1 MKRTLAVARKE
12 MSGYFGS
19 PLAFIFIGVFLSA
32 LLFLFFWRERFF
44 ARGIADVRP
53 LFRSM
58 PMLLIFLVAALTM
71 RQWSEEQS
79 SGTLETLLTLPVP
92 SYQLALGKFLAVTGL
107 VGLALA
113 LTLPIPITVAFMGD
127 LDWGPVVG
135 GYAAAL
141 LLTCAYA
148 AIGLFLSS
156 RTDNPFVALIM
167 TAIVGGIFYLIGA
180 GAVTNFAGDAGDLFR
195 ALGAGSRFESIER
208 GVLDLRDLL
217 YYLSIAAGFLIL
229 NAVSLDAK
237 RWSKGEQT
245 KAYRRAAV
253 WTTALLLANITLLNI
268 WMYPLY
274 GLRLDLT
281 SQRQYS
287 LSKQTKQLLGGLSEP
302 LLMRAYISKQ
312 THPLLDRL
320 RSQIAD
326 MLTEYAI
333 AGKGMIET
341 ETIDPSDNEELM
353 QEARDAYGIVTEAFL
368 NQGRAE
374 TSVRNIYF
382 NILVRY
388 GDQHEV
394 FGFRDITQIEPLA
407 DGGIEVRLRNLEY
420 DLTRAVKKSAYGFQS
435 IDTAL
440 ESFQQPA
447 ELTLYATPNTL
458 PEGGAELMET
468 FERVGNEIAGNSNG
482 KLLFRT
488 VDPTDP
494 NSGETMESLAQ
505 KYGLR
510 PMRVAFLSTDTYY
523 FSLILAV
530 DNQFEVVLIGS
541 DLEADIRKAVE
552 ASIKRMAPGFL
563 KVAGLWVP
571 PRMPTQ
577 NAFGQMTEPFA
588 SYQSIAQQL
597 QSDYTVQNIDLSSGS
612 VPAEVDSLVIAA
624 PQNLNE
630 KELFA
635 IDQYLMRGGSA
646 VIAGGAYLMEPDQFT
661 RAPALKQ
668 VVGGARELLS
678 HYGVE
683 VGASAVMDMQNEPL
697 TFRRTRQV
705 GNFVVP
711 EITKE
716 PYPFFIDIRQEGM
729 ASGHPIA
736 ANLSAVTLHWASP
749 ILLDKDK
756 NANRDTA
763 ELLKSSE
770 EAWTTTDTNVNPDL
784 QTYPDLGFHPG
795 QELTSHT
802 LAVAVKGSFESYF
815 KDKPSPLLTEEPA
828 EENDEQ
834 NEADESPALAN
845 MIESSPESSRL
856 VVIGSSEFIND
867 SVIVMSSDERA
878 RENLQLIQNAVD
890 WSVEDLD
897 LLSIRARGA
906 QSRLLK
912 PMTEGE
918 QRIWEIAN
926 YVLALASLGLL
937 ALMWQIRRRSE
948 RPIALEPLETK
959 EAEESA

>member
-1 MKRTLAVARKE
+1 MKRTLAIARKE

-44 ARGIADVRP
+44 AREIADVRP

-58 PMLLIFLVAALTM
+58 PLLLIFLVAALTM

-92 SYQLALGKFLAVTGL
+92 SYQLALGKFLAATGL

-167 TAIVGGIFYLIGA
+167 TAIVGGFFYLIGT
-180 GAVTNFAGDAGDLFR
+180 GAVANFAGDAGDLFR

-237 RWSKGEQT
+237 RWSRGGQT
-245 KAYRRAAV
+245 KAHRRAAA
-253 WTTALLLANITLLNI
+253 WTTGLLLANITLLNI

-274 GLRLDLT
+274 GLRVDLT

-326 MLTEYAI
+326 MLNEYAI
-333 AGKGMIET
+333 AGKGMVET
-341 ETIDPSDNEELM
+341 ETVDPSGNEEMM
-353 QEARDAYGIVTEAFL
+353 QEARDAYGIVTEAL
-368 NQGRAE
+368 MNQGRTE

-394 FGFRDITQIEPLA
+394 FGFRDIAQIEPLA

-447 ELTLYATPNTL
+447 ELTLYATPKTV
-458 PEGGAELMET
+458 PGGDELMEP
-468 FERVGNEIAGNSNG
+468 FEQVGNELADNSNG
-482 KLLFRT
+482 KLLFKT

-494 NSGETMESLAQ
+494 NSGETSESLFQ

-510 PMRVAFLSTDTYY
+510 PTPVAFLSTDTYY
-523 FSLILAV
+523 FSLILAL
-530 DNQFEVVLIGS
+530 DDQFEIIIVGS
-541 DLEADIRKAVE
+541 DLEADIRRAVE
-552 ASIKRMAPGFL
+552 AAVKRMAPGFL
-563 KVAGLWVP
+563 KVAGVWVP
-571 PRMPTQ
+571 PRTPTQ
-577 NAFGQMTEPFA
+577 NAFGQMTQPFA
-588 SYQSIAQQL
+588 SYQSISEQL
-597 QSDYTVQNIDLSSGS
+597 QSDYTVQNIDLSGGS
-612 VPAEVDSLVIAA
+612 VPAEVDTLVIAA
-624 PQNLNE
+624 PQNLSE

-646 VIAGGAYLMEPDQFT
+646 VIAAGAHLMEPDQFT
-661 RAPALKQ
+661 RAPALKP

-678 HYGVE
+678 HYGIE
-683 VGASAVMDMQNEPL
+683 VGASTVMDMENEPL
-697 TFRRTRQV
+697 TFQQTKQV
-705 GNFVVP
+705 GNFTVSEVV
-711 EITKE
+711 KRK
-716 PYPFFIDIRQEGM
+716 YPFFIDIRRGGM
-729 ASGHPIA
+729 AGGHPIA
-736 ANLSAVTLHWASP
+736 ANLSAVTLHWTSP

-756 NANRDTA
+756 NANRETEA
-763 ELLKSSE
+763 LLKSSDQ
-770 EAWTTTDTNVNPDL
+770 AWTTTETNVNPDF

-795 QELTSHT
+795 QEFTSHT

-815 KDKPSPLLTEEPA
+815 KDKPSPLLTEEP
-828 EENDEQ
+828 EDENGGQ
-834 NEADESPALAN
+834 NEEEESPAPAN

-856 VVIGSSEFIND
+856 VVIGSSDFIND
-867 SVIVMSSDERA
+867 PIVAMSSEER
-878 RENLQLIQNAVD
+878 RQENRLLIQNAVD

-897 LLSIRARGA
+897 LLNIRARGA

-918 QRIWEIAN
+918 QRVWEIVN
-926 YVLALASLGLL
+926 YVAALAALGLL
-937 ALMWQIRRRSE
+937 ALMWQIRRR
-948 RPIALEPLETK
+948 RQRTILLEPLETK

>member
-58 PMLLIFLVAALTM
+58 PLLLIFLVAALTM

-92 SYQLALGKFLAVTGL
+92 SYQLVLGKFLAVTGL

-167 TAIVGGIFYLIGA
+167 TAIVGGLFYLIGA
-180 GAVTNFAGDAGDLFR
+180 RAVANFAGDAGDLFR

-237 RWSKGEQT
+237 RWSRGERT
-245 KAYRRAAV
+245 KAYRRAAA
-253 WTTALLLANITLLNI
+253 WTTALLLANIALLNI

-274 GLRLDLT
+274 GLRADLT

-333 AGKGMIET
+333 AGKGMVEA
-341 ETIDPSDNEELM
+341 ETIDPSDNEELI
-353 QEARDAYGIVTEAFL
+353 QEARDAYGIVTQPFM

-374 TSVRNIYF
+374 TSVRNVYF

-388 GDQHEV
+388 GDQHET
-394 FGFRDITQIEPLA
+394 FGFQDIIEAEPLP
-407 DGGIEVRLRNLEY
+407 DGGAEVRLRNLEY
-420 DLTRAVKKSAYGFQS
+420 DLTRAIKKSASGFQS
-435 IDTAL
+435 VDAAL

-447 ELTLYATPNTL
+447 VLTLYSTPAALPDVYAEAAEAVTL
-458 PEGGAELMET
+458 
-468 FERVGNEIAGNSNG
+468 VGNEMADNSDG
-482 KLLFRT
+482 KLLFQT

-494 NSGETMESLAQ
+494 NSGETPQSLLQ
-505 KYGLR
+505 KYGMR
-510 PMRVAFLSTDTYY
+510 PNRVSFLSNETFYFALLLVYGDRSESVAFER
-523 FSLILAV
+523 A
-530 DNQFEVVLIGS
+530 
-541 DLEADIRKAVE
+541 LEADIRRAVE

-571 PRMPTQ
+571 PSTPTP
-577 NAFGQMTEPFA
+577 NAFGQPQAPFA
-588 SYQSIAQQL
+588 SYQLISQQL
-597 QSDYTVQNIDLSSGS
+597 QSDYTVRNIDLSSGS
-612 VPAEVDSLVIAA
+612 VPAEVDTLVVAA
-624 PQNLNE
+624 PQNLTE

-646 VIAGGAYLMEPDQFT
+646 VIAAGAFMIEPDQFT
-661 RAPALKQ
+661 GDIGLKPIE
-668 VVGGARELLS
+668 GGARELLS
-678 HYGVE
+678 HYGID
-683 VGASAVMDMQNEPL
+683 VGMSVVMDPQNKQVPL
-697 TFRRTRQV
+697 AVSRQIGGQMV
-705 GNFVVP
+705 RLVQRVD
-711 EITKE
+711 
-716 PYPFFIDIRQEGM
+716 YPFFVDIREDGM
-729 ASGHPIA
+729 ASGHPIPA
-736 ANLSAVTLHWASP
+736 SLKAVTIQMGSP

-756 NANRDTA
+756 NANRETV
-763 ELLKSSE
+763 ELLRSTDKS
-770 EAWTTTDTNVNPDL
+770 WTTTDTNATPNFE
-784 QTYPDLGFHPG
+784 TYPGVGFHPG
-795 QELTSHT
+795 QELTSHI
-802 LAVAVKGSFESYF
+802 LAAVVKGSFESYF
-815 KDKPSPLLTEEPA
+815 KDKPSPLLTEETEQETDDPSGD
-828 EENDEQ
+828 ENET
-834 NEADESPALAN
+834 APLTN
-845 MIESSPESSRL
+845 MIETSPDSSRL
-856 VVIGSSEFIND
+856 AVVGSGEFLND
-867 SVIVMSSDERA
+867 NLFEN
-878 RENLQLIQNAVD
+878 RENDPNLQLLQNMVD

-897 LLSIRARGA
+897 LLNIRARGE

-926 YVLALASLGLL
+926 YVVALAALSLL
-937 ALMWQIRRRSE
+937 AAMWQIRRRRE
-948 RPIALEPLETK
+948 RPIELEPLNEKK
-959 EAEESA
+959 EEKAA